1 MLDHWENL
9 LHDCQTYTNIF
20 HPSKRPIQNHD
31 CYGSVWQACL
41 IKLLSITDTCILWI
55 CKCQLWTIIQ
65 GVTKALWQ
73 NGKGS
78 KLNFHFCNRKCP
90 INILS
95 KSKNAS
101 FSRLRPL
108 REFSRMS
115 FFLYS
120 LHSYGRNF
128 VILKI

>member
-41 IKLLSITDTCILWI
+41 IKLLSITDTCILRI

-65 GVTKALWQ
+65 GVTKARWQ

-78 KLNFHFCNRKCP
+78 KFPFLQ
-90 INILS
+90 S
-95 KSKNAS
+95 KVSYKYFVKNAS

-108 REFSRMS
+108 REFSRKS